1 MIDQKILFMK
11 LMIAFT
17 LFLLISCT
25 KSETQYQNQDDKKAT
40 VNNKRSDTIQTL
52 QEISDTVNLGKDSAD
67 VKTDNE

>member
-1 MIDQKILFMK
+1 MK